1 MTKDQIP
8 MNDWIRAIYTK
19 GSGITRGDTLQ
30 VAYDRNFFDFQ
41 KKRNLERDQH
51 FLVAHFLLDNS
62 KGISVKCLM
71 LNTGGKFI

>member
-1 MTKDQIP
+1 MK
-8 MNDWIRAIYTK
+8 
-19 GSGITRGDTLQ
+19 LQ
-30 VAYDRNFFDFQ
+30 VIGSVPYTRRVLGSPGGTHCKLLMTETFSTSK